1 MCHRIA
7 RCGANPHMN
16 PNPDLTP
23 TPILCDPD
31 PDPEPNFHIASTL
44 ALFLHLSPLPSII
57 TLSPALTNLTN
68 QMPAA
73 DENRA
78 MMDPFAALAR
88 EMGVELQSPQEVR
101 ERRQVT

>member
-1 MCHRIA
+1 MT
-7 RCGANPHMN
+7 
-16 PNPDLTP
+16 LTLTLNLTFTLP
-23 TPILCDPD
+23 LRLPFSCTSAPCPI
-31 PDPEPNFHIASTL
+31 S
-44 ALFLHLSPLPSII
+44 LSL
-57 TLSPALTNLTN
+57 TLTNLTN